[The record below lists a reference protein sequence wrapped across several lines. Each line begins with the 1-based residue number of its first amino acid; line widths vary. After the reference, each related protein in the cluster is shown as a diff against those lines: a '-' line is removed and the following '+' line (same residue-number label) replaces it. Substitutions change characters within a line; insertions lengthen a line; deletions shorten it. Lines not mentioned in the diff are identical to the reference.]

1 MRVWKDLEVVLPEG
15 GFSWPGRLLSSFQ
28 AGKKGLEM
36 NRDAVSDA
44 DGGPFRASQGGG
56 GDGWMITPF

>member
-44 DGGPFRASQGGG
+44 DGGLSGHPREGVGM
-56 GDGWMITPF
+56 DG